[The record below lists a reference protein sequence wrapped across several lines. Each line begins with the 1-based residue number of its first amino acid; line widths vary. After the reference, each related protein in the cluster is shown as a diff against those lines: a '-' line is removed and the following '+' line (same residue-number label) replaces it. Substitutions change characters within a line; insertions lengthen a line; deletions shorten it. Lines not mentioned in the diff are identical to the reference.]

1 MSNRKKLKDLTIR
14 DNFMFA
20 AVMMQGDNC
29 KQFLEM
35 LLRIEI
41 ERIEIS
47 YEKSIIYNPECK
59 GVRLDVFSKDENNT
73 CYDIEIQVE
82 TKHLGKRTRYYHS
95 HMDMELLERGSDYEL
110 LPGSYVIFICDFDPF
125 GDEKYC
131 YTFENRCLENLDLE
145 LGDDSRS
152 IFLST
157 KGKNSKE
164 IPMELEQFLQFVR
177 TDTAANDT
185 ETTDSYVKQLQN
197 TIRSIKEN
205 REMECR
211 YQFAG
216 DMLIREYKKG
226 KKEGILEN
234 QRNNILE
241 LLEDL
246 GTISK
251 STYERI
257 MSESREDVL
266 KAMHKAAAKAD
277 SLEQF
282 EEKISNL

>member
-29 KQFLEM
+29 KHFLEM
-35 LLRIEI
+35 LLGIEI
-41 ERIEIS
+41 DRIEIS

-59 GVRLDVFSKDENNT
+59 GVRLDVFAKDENDT
-73 CYDIEIQVE
+73 CYDIEMQVE
-82 TKHLGKRTRYYHS
+82 TEYLSKRTRYYHS
-95 HMDMELLERGSDYEL
+95 HMDMELLESGSDYEL

-131 YTFENRCLENLDLE
+131 YTFENRCLENLELG

-157 KGKNSKE
+157 RGKNFKE
-164 IPMELEQFLQFVR
+164 IAEELKQFLEFVR
-177 TDTAANDT
+177 GDTASNDT
-185 ETTDSYVKQLQN
+185 ETTDSYVKQLQD
-197 TIRSIKEN
+197 TIRRIKEN

-216 DMLIREYKKG
+216 DMLVREYKRG
-226 KKEGILEN
+226 KSEGKLETKRSDILE
-234 QRNNILE
+234 ILE
-241 LLEDL
+241 GLD
-246 GTISK
+246 TVSK
-251 STYERI
+251 FIYERI
-257 MSESREDVL
+257 MSENREDVL
-266 KAMHKAAAKAD
+266 KTMLILAAKAD

-282 EEKISNL
+282 EKEISNL

>member
-1 MSNRKKLKDLTIR
+1 MNHKKKLKDLTIR

-29 KQFLEM
+29 KQFLE
-35 LLRIEI
+35 LLLGIEI

-59 GVRLDVFSKDENNT
+59 GVRLDVFAKDECNT
-73 CYDIEIQVE
+73 CYDIEMQVE
-82 TKHLGKRTRYYHS
+82 TEHLGKRTRYYHS
-95 HMDMELLERGSDYEL
+95 HMDMELLESGSDYEL

-131 YTFENRCLENLDLE
+131 YTFENRCLENLKLQ
-145 LGDDSRS
+145 LGDESRS

-157 KGKNSKE
+157 KGNNSE
-164 IPMELEQFLQFVR
+164 DISEGLVRFLQFVKN
-177 TDTAANDT
+177 DTASNDM

-197 TIRSIKEN
+197 TIRNIKES

-216 DMLIREYKKG
+216 DMLAREFKRG
-226 KKEGILEN
+226 KLEMK
-234 QRNNILE
+234 RNDILE

-246 GTISK
+246 GAISK
-251 STYERI
+251 ATYERI
-257 MSESREDVL
+257 MSENDEDIL
-266 KAMHKAAAKAD
+266 KQIFKAAAKSD
-277 SLEQF
+277 SIEQF
-282 EEKISNL
+282 EKKISNL

>member
-29 KQFLEM
+29 KHFLEM
-35 LLRIEI
+35 LLGIDI

-59 GVRLDVFSKDENNT
+59 GVRLDVFAKDENNT
-73 CYDIEIQVE
+73 CYDIEMQVE
-82 TKHLGKRTRYYHS
+82 TEYLGKRTRYYHS
-95 HMDMELLERGSDYEL
+95 HMDMELLGSGSDYEL

-125 GDEKYC
+125 GYEKYC
-131 YTFENRCLENLDLE
+131 YTFENRCLEKLDLG

-157 KGKNSKE
+157 KGKNSEE
-164 IPMELEQFLQFVR
+164 IPKELERFLEFVR
-177 TDTAANDT
+177 TDTISNDT
-185 ETTDSYVKQLQN
+185 ETVDSYVKQLQS
-197 TIRSIKEN
+197 TIRSIKES

-216 DMLIREYKKG
+216 DMLVREYKRG
-226 KKEGILEN
+226 KSEGKLETK
-234 QRNNILE
+234 RNDILE
-241 LLEDL
+241 LLEEL
-246 GTISK
+246 GKVSK
-251 STYERI
+251 FTYERI
-257 MSESREDVL
+257 MSENREDVL
-266 KAMHKAAAKAD
+266 KIMHRAAAKAD

-282 EEKISNL
+282 EKEISNL